1 MPAGGRTERAT
12 LLTEK
17 SLESPKT
24 CQFHW
29 QVFEMGELQKM
40 VRLEINSCANSADD
54 NSDGSSGD
62 DPDNSCWSTLVG
74 RPRRRR
80 L

>member
-1 MPAGGRTERAT
+1 M
-12 LLTEK
+12 
-17 SLESPKT
+17 KT
-24 CQFHW
+24 IEAR
-29 QVFEMGELQKM
+29 VTNQKM
-40 VRLEINSCANSADD
+40 VRLETNSCANSADD